1 MMRKIGRS
9 MYQGREAV
17 KESLR
22 LRLPTSAEMGEHRMP
37 PSTAKG
43 SGRDAWQQASLGQSA
58 CWFSAQANLG
68 NVTKRPKAIAT
79 WEGNV
84 REQHG
89 PLQGSWAGTQ
99 SSSPQMPA
107 SPGKLKKGDFKV
119 HSKSI
124 DKIFKG

>member
-1 MMRKIGRS
+1 MKD
-9 MYQGREAV
+9 
-17 KESLR
+17 SLR
-22 LRLPTSAEMGEHRMP
+22 LRLRTSAETGEHRMP

-43 SGRDAWQQASLGQSA
+43 SGCDAWQQAGSGQST
-58 CWFSAQANLG
+58 CWFSVQANLG
-68 NVTKRPKAIAT
+68 NVTKYPKAIAT
-79 WEGNV
+79 WKGNV

-107 SPGKLKKGDFKV
+107 SPGKLNKGDFKV